1 MKRISQSLLLAA
13 LLLTSCDNVVFDNPQ
28 PVDGKSISNLNN
40 AFPGIFISSDNDTLT
55 ITKNTISLGSGNKFT
70 VTGTLG
76 KNLDVREYSNGF
88 VVNLSESVK
97 GRLVWIAY
105 LFKLSN
111 DSLFISFSDIN
122 PNKLAEIEKGI
133 ANIVP
138 YENINNE
145 NKENSKI
152 ILKPRNSAEF
162 DKLVNAGIFNKT
174 FTMRMERPK
183 P

>member
-1 MKRISQSLLLAA
+1 MKRFSHSILLTA
-13 LLLTSCDNVVFDNPQ
+13 LLLTSCNNIVFDKPQ
-28 PVDGKSISNLNN
+28 PVGGQSISNLNN

-88 VVNLSESVK
+88 VVNLSDSVK

-105 LFKLSN
+105 IFKLSN
-111 DSLFISFSDIN
+111 DSLFISFSDFD
-122 PNKLAEIEKGI
+122 PNKLAEVEKEIG
-133 ANIVP
+133 NIVP
-138 YENINNE
+138 YEKINDE

-152 ILKPRNSAEF
+152 ILKPRNSLEF

-174 FTMRMERPK
+174 VSMRMEKQK

>member
-13 LLLTSCDNVVFDNPQ
+13 LLLTSCNNVVFDKPQ
-28 PVDGKSISNLNN
+28 PVDGKSISNLYN

-88 VVNLSESVK
+88 VVNLSDSVK
-97 GRLVWIAY
+97 GRLVWIAC
-105 LFKLSN
+105 LFKLS
-111 DSLFISFSDIN
+111 DDLLFISFSDVD
-122 PNKLAEIEKGI
+122 PNNLAEVEKEIG
-133 ANIVP
+133 NIVP
-138 YENINNE
+138 YEKIKDE
-145 NKENSKI
+145 NKDNSVI
-152 ILKPRNSAEF
+152 ILKPGNSGEF

-174 FTMRMERPK
+174 ISMKMEKPK

>member
-1 MKRISQSLLLAA
+1 MNRIPQFILLFA
-13 LLLTSCDNVVFDNPQ
+13 LLLTSCNNIVFNKPQ
-28 PVDGKSISNLNN
+28 PVDGKIITNLNN

-55 ITKNTISLGSGNKFT
+55 ITRNTISLGSGNKFT

-88 VVNLSESVK
+88 VVNFSDSVK

-105 LFKLSN
+105 IFKLSN
-111 DSLFISFSDIN
+111 DSLYISFSDFD
-122 PNKLAEIEKGI
+122 PNKLDEVEKEIG
-133 ANIVP
+133 NIVP
-138 YENINNE
+138 FEKIKDE

-152 ILKPRNSAEF
+152 ILKPSNSREF
-162 DKLVNAGIFNKT
+162 DKLVSAGIFNKT
-174 FTMRMERPK
+174 ISMKMEKPK